1 MRIGPQGPLV
11 RGAGPDADV
20 VVSSRI
26 RLARN
31 IAGFPFVARASETQR
46 REIVEL
52 VRRAACGGLSGSAT
66 VGGGSLEWIPMS
78 QATAHRRQLLV
89 ERHLVSRNFASA
101 EITRALGLSQDET
114 LSVMV
119 NEEDHL
125 RIQTLAPGFELA
137 GAMAMASRFDQA
149 LGQRIDYAF
158 SPRWGHLT
166 ACPTNVGCGIRLS
179 VMVHVPSLKLT
190 GELERVK
197 RAAKDL
203 NLAVRGFYGEG
214 TEAIGSF
221 FQISNQ
227 VTLGVSEEEL
237 LEEFAERV
245 VPQIIAY
252 EREARAM
259 LLDRSRLVVED
270 KVCRAAAT
278 LRAARLLT
286 ADESLKLLSS
296 LRLGVAA
303 GLVSGLSLE
312 CLSALLVQTQP
323 AHLLASEPA
332 AKDEQTAKAI
342 RADFIRQAL
351 RDIQIG

>member
-1 MRIGPQGPLV
+1 VRLGPQGPV
-11 RGAGPDADV
+11 AGAAGPDADV

-31 IAGFPFVARASETQR
+31 IAGFPFVARATDAQR
-46 REIVEL
+46 REVVDLIHHAKL
-52 VRRAACGGLSGSAT
+52 DDDHRGGL
-66 VGGGSLEWIPMS
+66 EWLAMGQTTP
-78 QATAHRRQLLV
+78 HRRQLLV
-89 ERHLVSRNFASA
+89 ERHLISRNFA
-101 EITRALGLSQDET
+101 EVDMPRAVGIDERRS
-114 LSVMV
+114 LAVMV

-125 RIQTLAPGFELA
+125 RIQALMPGLDLAK
-137 GAMAMASRFDQA
+137 AMERAARFDEA
-149 LGQRIDYAF
+149 LGAAVDYAF

-179 VMVHVPSLKLT
+179 VMVHLPSLKLT

-197 RAAKDL
+197 RASKDL

-214 TEAIGSF
+214 TESIGSF

-237 LEEFAERV
+237 LEAFSQRV
-245 VPQIIAY
+245 VPQIVAY

-259 LLDRSRLVVED
+259 LLERSRLVAED
-270 KVCRAAAT
+270 RVHRAAAT
-278 LRAARLLT
+278 LLSARLLT

-303 GLVSGLSLE
+303 ELVHGLPLERLS
-312 CLSALLVQTQP
+312 SLLVQTQP
-323 AHLLASEPA
+323 AHLTAAEPA
-332 AKDEQTAKAI
+332 AHDEQASKAI
-342 RADFIRQAL
+342 RASFLRQAL
-351 RDIQIG
+351 RDIRLN

>member
-1 MRIGPQGPLV
+1 MRLGPQGPV
-11 RGAGPDADV
+11 VCAAGPDADV
-20 VVSSRI
+20 VISSRI

-31 IAGFPFVARASETQR
+31 IGGFPFVARATDPQR
-46 REIVEL
+46 RQIVEL
-52 VRRAACGGLSGSAT
+52 VHRAAHSTGD
-66 VGGGSLEWIPMS
+66 GGSLNWLMMAQTTP
-78 QATAHRRQLLV
+78 HHRQLLV
-89 ERHLVSRNFASA
+89 ERHLISRNFAA
-101 EITRALGLSQDET
+101 VDIPRAVGIDEHES
-114 LSVMV
+114 LAVMV

-125 RIQTLAPGFELA
+125 RIQALLPGFDLA
-137 GAMAMASRFDQA
+137 RAMERASRFDEA
-149 LGQRIDYAF
+149 LGEAVDYAF
-158 SPRWGHLT
+158 NPRWGHLT

-179 VMVHVPSLKLT
+179 VMVHLPSLKLT

-237 LEEFAERV
+237 LEEFSQRI
-245 VPQIIAY
+245 VPQIVAY

-259 LLDRSRLVVED
+259 LLDRSRLVAED
-270 KVCRAAAT
+270 RVHRAAAT
-278 LRAARLLT
+278 LLAARLLT

-303 GLVSGLSLE
+303 GIVQGLPLE
-312 CLSALLVQTQP
+312 RLTSLLVQTQP
-323 AHLLASEPA
+323 AHLTAAEPA
-332 AKDEQTAKAI
+332 AQDEQASKAI
-342 RADFIRQAL
+342 RASFLRQAL
-351 RDIQIG
+351 RDIKLN

>member
-1 MRIGPQGPLV
+1 MRLGAHEGPVGA
-11 RGAGPDADV
+11 AGPDADV

-31 IAGFPFVARASETQR
+31 IAGFPFVGRASDAQR
-46 REIVEL
+46 REVVEIIRHAK
-52 VRRAACGGLSGSAT
+52 VPPEAAPD
-66 VGGGSLEWIPMS
+66 LEWLPMS
-78 QATAHRRQLLV
+78 QTPAHRRQLLV
-89 ERHLVSRNFASA
+89 ERHLISRNFAAA
-101 EITRALGLSQDET
+101 EIPRALGLSNQRS

-125 RIQTLAPGFELA
+125 RIQAVLPGLDLAS
-137 GAMAMASRFDQA
+137 AMQLASRFDDA
-149 LGQRIDYAF
+149 LGAAVDYAF

-179 VMVHVPSLKLT
+179 AMVHLPSLKLT

-197 RAAKDL
+197 RAAKEL

-227 VTLGVSEEEL
+227 VTLGVSEDDL
-237 LEEFAERV
+237 LEEFSQRI
-245 VPQIIAY
+245 VPLIVCY

-259 LLDRSRLVVED
+259 LMDRSRLVAED
-270 KVCRAAAT
+270 KVHRAVAM
-278 LRAARLLT
+278 LRSARLLT

-296 LRLGVAA
+296 LRLGIAA
-303 GLVSGLSLE
+303 GLVSGIPFEQLS
-312 CLSALLVQTQP
+312 SLLVQTQP
-323 AHLLASEPA
+323 AHLTAAEPA
-332 AKDEQTAKAI
+332 AQDEQASKAI
-342 RADFIRQAL
+342 RASFLRQAL
-351 RDIQIG
+351 RDVRLN

>member
-1 MRIGPQGPLV
+1 MKLGPPEGPV
-11 RGAGPDADV
+11 GAAGPDADV

-31 IAGFPFVARASETQR
+31 IAGFPFVARASDAQR
-46 REIVEL
+46 REIVEI
-52 VRRAACGGLSGSAT
+52 VRRARLSPESVPT
-66 VGGGSLEWIPMS
+66 LDWMS
-78 QATAHRRQLLV
+78 MAQTQAHRRQLLV
-89 ERHLVSRNFASA
+89 ERHLISRNFAAA
-101 EITRALGLSQDET
+101 EIPRAVGLSEHQS
-114 LSVMV
+114 LAVMV

-125 RIQTLAPGFELA
+125 RIQAVLPGLDLTS
-137 GAMAMASRFDQA
+137 AMLLASRFDDA
-149 LGQRIDYAF
+149 LGASVDYAF

-179 VMVHVPSLKLT
+179 VMVHLPSLKLT

-227 VTLGVSEEEL
+227 VTLGVSEDDL
-237 LEEFAERV
+237 LEEFSQRI
-245 VPQIIAY
+245 VPQIVCY
-252 EREARAM
+252 EREARSM
-259 LLDRSRLVVED
+259 LMDRSRLIAED
-270 KVCRAAAT
+270 KVHRAAAT
-278 LRAARLLT
+278 LLSARLLT

-303 GLVSGLSLE
+303 GLVSGLALE
-312 CLSALLVQTQP
+312 QLSSLLVQTQP
-323 AHLLASEPA
+323 AHLTAAEPA
-332 AKDEQTAKAI
+332 AQDEQASKAI
-342 RADFIRQAL
+342 RASFLRQAL
-351 RDIQIG
+351 RDVRVN

>member
-1 MRIGPQGPLV
+1 MRLGSHDDHAG
-11 RGAGPDADV
+11 GAGPESDV

-31 IAGFPFVARASETQR
+31 VVGFPFVARASETQR

-52 VRRAACGGLSGSAT
+52 VRRAQLPESCAAG
-66 VGGGSLEWIPMS
+66 LEWTMMA
-78 QATAHRRQLLV
+78 QASPHKRQLLV
-89 ERHLVSRNFASA
+89 ERHLISRNFAA
-101 EITRALGLSQDET
+101 TDIPRALGVTHGQSIA
-114 LSVMV
+114 VMV

-125 RIQTLAPGFELA
+125 RIQAMRPGLDLARAMEIA
-137 GAMAMASRFDQA
+137 GRFDEA
-149 LGQRIDYAF
+149 LGATIDYAF

-214 TEAIGSF
+214 TESIGSF

-227 VTLGVSEEEL
+227 VTLGVSEEDL
-237 LEEFAERV
+237 LEEFSHRV
-245 VPQIIAY
+245 VPQIVAY
-252 EREARAM
+252 EREARTM
-259 LLDRSRLVVED
+259 LLERSRLVAED
-270 KVCRAAAT
+270 RVHRAAAT
-278 LRAARLLT
+278 LLSARLLT

-303 GLVSGLSLE
+303 GLVTGLPME
-312 CLSALLVQTQP
+312 RLSALLVQTQP
-323 AHLLASEPA
+323 AHLTAAEPA
-332 AKDEQTAKAI
+332 AQDEQASKAI
-342 RADFIRQAL
+342 RASFLRQAL
-351 RDIQIG
+351 RDVRVA